1 MCVCTC
7 RSIMTM
13 SLLPQ
18 PTAHC
23 SESILRGCAQAVK
36 TELVDLKLTLG
47 NVQSKSS
54 SEALLHWGRYAA
66 QWVVKHPIL
75 TLWPLRV
82 TPWTF
87 AGSGSII
94 SSDFTTEESM
104 KTVTSWIFLH
114 AKQIQTMLQHLGK
127 NLRPG
132 PAPRLQL
139 LHFILDP
146 LPTSFNM
153 PF

>member
-23 SESILRGCAQAVK
+23 SESILRGIAQAVK

-54 SEALLHWGRYAA
+54 SEALPHWGRYAA

-104 KTVTSWIFLH
+104 KTVTSWIFF
-114 AKQIQTMLQHLGK
+114 ACQTNPNNVATFGEEFAA
-127 NLRPG
+127 RSS
-132 PAPRLQL
+132 PATPIAAF
-139 LHFILDP
+139 H
-146 LPTSFNM
+146 S
-153 PF
+153 